1 MADDEVIELAVIDDD
16 AHITVGVED
25 EEMSIAMTANDVVI
39 ESVGNNQDKTVT
51 PTKLQQEITADE
63 GYSGL
68 GTVTV
73 EPIPP
78 NYGLITWN
86 GTVITV
92 S

>member
-16 AHITVGVED
+16 AHISIGVED
-25 EEMSIAMTANDVVI
+25 EETPIEMSANDVVI
-39 ESVGNNQDKTVT
+39 ESVVNNQDKTVT
-51 PTKLQQEITADE
+51 PTKLQQSITADA